1 MRNRYNLLNLGKNSL
16 IFGMILTALLFGEK
30 KAKAEDSFSKPKLEE
45 RILNKKNKKQNID
58 LIFDYSIKKFPSE
71 VSSLESY
78 TYFDRKEEFLLRTS
92 NSPKINNFEK
102 NQIESILSN
111 IKNKNISS
119 YSEFI
124 NQIENFSENQK
135 LVLLSSIGGL
145 SNELYEKSNKKVD
158 SQEDFFSKLQTYLNK
173 GEKNGLGVCRHI
185 SSNLEQLAND
195 ARIRTSAVSGA
206 SSGNGHVYTIMKGK
220 NGTAVIDYGT
230 IFLTDTKNIEK
241 TLDAYQKDKGTTVF
255 DHTFFENNK
264 FKYRLITKEGKNFLD
279 FIDHD
284 ETSDSLKNLLLHDTE
299 EIKNKIIFENG
310 NYSNSAELNILG
322 FFMKTGKIKGNSS
335 SPLKSLKLFQGG
347 YKRKLNIEIPII
359 GNLAIDGN
367 ISFVNGNLFQ
377 DFRIKDN
384 NLKGY
389 NFDLGVSLD
398 KEEGFKAGFRGI
410 SNRFETAEDV
420 LFEDNKIEAGIS
432 YEKSTKSKNIEPYL
446 IFNFSS
452 IPNDIGTKKYE
463 LELEELRIGAL
474 FDFNSFD
481 NLRVLFEP
489 YYSKKNLEKEIGAN
503 IELKSKSLG
512 LKLGS
517 YTTNSDYVFC
527 PDKNGF
533 YIGIYKNLNNWKMWM
548 KYKRENL
555 DYDSE
560 IEKEKE
566 FNFGA
571 SLRF

>member
-279 FIDHD
+279 FIDYD

-398 KEEGFKAGFRGI
+398 KELVI
-410 SNRFETAEDV
+410 D
-420 LFEDNKIEAGIS
+420 
-432 YEKSTKSKNIEPYL
+432 
-446 IFNFSS
+446 
-452 IPNDIGTKKYE
+452 
-463 LELEELRIGAL
+463 
-474 FDFNSFD
+474 
-481 NLRVLFEP
+481 
-489 YYSKKNLEKEIGAN
+489 
-503 IELKSKSLG
+503 
-512 LKLGS
+512 LKLLKMFFLKIIKLKQES
-517 YTTNSDYVFC
+517 LM
-527 PDKNGF
+527 KN
-533 YIGIYKNLNNWKMWM
+533 
-548 KYKRENL
+548 
-555 DYDSE
+555 
-560 IEKEKE
+560 
-566 FNFGA
+566 
-571 SLRF
+571 